1 MKKARPMSNSNI
13 RIVHYEEVRNPSTFQ
28 IAKITVLLQDLKVI
42 VSGIRLYE
50 NPANTWIHMPAVREI
65 KHGSTVYEP
74 NFYYADEAADEQ
86 FSKDLFDAI
95 IAYRDGGD
103 RDVG

>member
-1 MKKARPMSNSNI
+1 
-13 RIVHYEEVRNPSTFQ
+13 
-28 IAKITVLLQDLKVI
+28 
-42 VSGIRLYE
+42 
-50 NPANTWIHMPAVREI
+50 MPAVREI